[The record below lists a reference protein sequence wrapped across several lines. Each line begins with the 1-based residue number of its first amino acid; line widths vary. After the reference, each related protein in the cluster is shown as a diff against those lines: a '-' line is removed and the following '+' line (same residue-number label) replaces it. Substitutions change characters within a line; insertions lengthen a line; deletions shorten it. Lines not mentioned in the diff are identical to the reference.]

1 MNPWSFIKAKQ
12 TQEEQYSLS
21 PVTFYPQTRNFTS
34 DRIENDTIVLSA
46 SGSSPTK
53 MPKVYL
59 T

>member
-1 MNPWSFIKAKQ
+1 MNLWSFIKAKQ
-12 TQEEQYSLS
+12 TQEEQYSLL

-34 DRIENDTIVLSA
+34 DMRENDTIVLPA
-46 SGSSPTK
+46 SGSSPAN